1 MGPMNS
7 FFTIPALGGYEE
19 QFEEIIDEIY
29 DATSI
34 RIVAPATLDGVVSM
48 ALIEASLI
56 DVGKNFTRRFVGS
69 RHQIP
74 RDEDQF
80 RQKPFN
86 GLSIFLDVE
95 SEHVPA
101 DQLLIDSSIIRLKP
115 IEAEVE
121 FFQSNKKHQ
130 TSIDVV
136 LCASILASILS
147 PQGLKTRALR
157 PFALVGLWSRGAM
170 DNTADP
176 MYTLIRN
183 HFQQEGTIRVVPL
196 PEIENPEL
204 EMLPTASPRMLQ
216 RLQQRWASMDFEA
229 RSESLSEF
237 ALTCVDDD
245 SVSTARFEE
254 LIWKRVLSG
263 SFQLD
268 IASAI
273 YQSKSNWPAD
283 FNTSIIHASTF
294 TDYIL
299 SQHFFPQ

>member
-29 DATSI
+29 DAASI

-80 RQKPFN
+80 KQKPFN

-121 FFQSNKKHQ
+121 FFRVARLLHGGKQQGAQGNDGDPGCACERGEESTGKQADNGQPRRHPAHQ
-130 TSIDVV
+130 RAGHSDQPARGPA
-136 LCASILASILS
+136 LPAPS
-147 PQGLKTRALR
+147 PVHPSCDACRRLTRA
-157 PFALVGLWSRGAM
+157 
-170 DNTADP
+170 
-176 MYTLIRN
+176 
-183 HFQQEGTIRVVPL
+183 
-196 PEIENPEL
+196 
-204 EMLPTASPRMLQ
+204 
-216 RLQQRWASMDFEA
+216 
-229 RSESLSEF
+229 
-237 ALTCVDDD
+237 
-245 SVSTARFEE
+245 
-254 LIWKRVLSG
+254 
-263 SFQLD
+263 
-268 IASAI
+268 
-273 YQSKSNWPAD
+273 
-283 FNTSIIHASTF
+283 
-294 TDYIL
+294 
-299 SQHFFPQ
+299 